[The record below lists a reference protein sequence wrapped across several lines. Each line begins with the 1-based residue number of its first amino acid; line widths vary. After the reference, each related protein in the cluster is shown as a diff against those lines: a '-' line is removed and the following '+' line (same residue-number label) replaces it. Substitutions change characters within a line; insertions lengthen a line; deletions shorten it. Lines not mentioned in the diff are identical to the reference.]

1 MKHFN
6 IFILFLSSAL
16 WLGCTQTDLN
26 EGGADSPDRFT
37 FRLHGYASNT
47 ASAFDMAQVES
58 IDGYSFKEGVLV
70 GIYKGMPVDKDGHA
84 VIKQSRDGERFY
96 FLANAAGIVDE
107 ASMQNGA
114 LTESMLLAM
123 VIKAESP
130 LADGQTPFMTGMCD
144 LTGNNKRM
152 EVLLKRGIARI
163 DLNIAEGTDIQIK
176 NIRMESVR
184 RDAFLFPQEPVASP
198 ADAQSGEIDLSY
210 ETAPGTGAHEGLLY
224 LYEQAGEGIPVLL
237 EGTVNGVEATMKT
250 ILPPV
255 IKRNFIYRINV
266 SSTHLS
272 LTVTISE
279 QPWEEGE
286 TTEIRPETTDKPLV
300 DMERSELPEEVT
312 VSASRDTVYVTYV
325 PYSGANLLLALTTPS
340 DMDLVTDPA
349 SGITIAH
356 AQKSN
361 PLLPGNR
368 FLVNTPARVPSSRME
383 CVHLQIHDRSLTHY
397 YGDHIVL
404 AYLPHRVNFEGEAHK
419 YIRPENPYASRIDR
433 YIDGIVGYM
442 NLPSGATVS
451 ISEQPW
457 LRIAEE
463 SPNSG
468 RYVLTAGYKPNDP
481 QADGRFQE
489 AALTVSL
496 EDGREEIYTV
506 SRRNQGLPVV
516 EINDEYWCM
525 FNLRGNSKSF
535 EDQIQI
541 NEVPEEDLY
550 TYLKNCPDEEFVRLM
565 GDGYVA
571 SYQTGL
577 PFAYGPSGFN
587 FDGYDRI
594 TDYKY
599 AEPWKADWHCPD
611 GYQVPTDK
619 QYEPLLGKFFYYSF
633 EEDQEAF
640 GVPYFNSVSAWRYA
654 RRDIRHQGA
663 TLDNES
669 FIHKITK
676 NGFPTPLVL
685 GGMGSQSSDGT
696 YSSRI
701 TYQACVSDEGLSYR
715 FDRDH
720 RIDGSFIRE
729 PFSNDK
735 VRVVRCIKKMDN
747 VFIY

>member
-1 MKHFN
+1 MKHFY
-6 IFILFLSSAL
+6 IIILFLSSAL
-16 WLGCTQTDLN
+16 WGCTPNDLN

-37 FRLHGYASNT
+37 FRLHGYASNI

-70 GIYKGMPVDKDGHA
+70 GIYKDLPVDKDGHA
-84 VIKQSRDGERFY
+84 VIKQSRDAERFY
-96 FLANAAGIVDE
+96 FLANAAGIADE
-107 ASMQNGA
+107 ALLQKGV

-130 LADGQTPFMTGMCD
+130 LADGQKPFMTGMCD

-152 EVLLKRGIARI
+152 EALLKRGIARI

-184 RDAFLFPQEPVASP
+184 RDAFLFPHEPVASP
-198 ADAQSGEIDLSY
+198 ADALSGEIDLPY
-210 ETAPGTGAHEGLLY
+210 ETALGTGIHEGLLY

-237 EGTVNGVEATMKT
+237 EGTVNGVEATMKA

-286 TTEIRPETTDKPLV
+286 TTEIRPETAGKPLV
-300 DMERSELPEEVT
+300 DVERSELPKEVG
-312 VSASRDTVYVTYV
+312 VSASRDTIYA
-325 PYSGANLLLALTTPS
+325 PYWGANMTLAVTTPN
-340 DMDLVTDPA
+340 DMDLLVDPA
-349 SGITIAH
+349 SGITITH
-356 AQKSN
+356 AQKSD
-361 PLLPGNR
+361 PLLPANR
-368 FLVNTPARVPSSRME
+368 FLINTPARVPENRVE
-383 CVHLQIHDRSLTHY
+383 CVLLQVHDRSLTHY

-404 AYLPHRVNFEGEAHK
+404 AFLPSEVSFEGEVHK
-419 YIRPENPYASRIDR
+419 YIRPETPNESRIDK

-442 NLPSGATVS
+442 NVPSGATVA

-457 LRIAEE
+457 LRVAEE

-468 RYVLTAGYKPNDP
+468 RYVLTAGYRPNDP
-481 QADGRFQE
+481 QADGRIQE
-489 AALTVSL
+489 AVLAVIL
-496 EDGREEIYTV
+496 ENGRHEIYTV

-541 NEVPEEDLY
+541 NEVPEGDLY

-587 FDGYDRI
+587 FDGYDQI

-599 AEPWKADWHCPD
+599 AEPWKTDWHCPD

-619 QYEPLLGKFFYYSF
+619 QYEPLLGKYFYYSF

-640 GVPYFNSVSAWRYA
+640 GLPYPNSVSVWRYA

-676 NGFPTPLVL
+676 NSFPTPLVL
-685 GGMGSQSSDGT
+685 GGMGSQSSDGA

-701 TYQACVSDEGLSYR
+701 TYQACVSDNGLSYR

-720 RIDGSFIRE
+720 REDGSFIRE

>member
-1 MKHFN
+1 MKHFY
-6 IFILFLSSAL
+6 IIILFLLCAL
-16 WLGCTQTDLN
+16 YSGCTPNDLD

-37 FRLHGYASNT
+37 FRLHGYASNA

-58 IDGYSFKEGVLV
+58 VDGYSFREGVPV
-70 GIYKGMPVDKDGHA
+70 GIYKDLPVDKDGHA
-84 VIKQSRDGERFY
+84 TIKQSREGERFY

-107 ASMQNGA
+107 ASLQNGA
-114 LTESMLLAM
+114 LTESGLLAT

-130 LADGQTPFMTGMCD
+130 LADGQKPFMTGMCD
-144 LTGNNKRM
+144 LTGENKRM
-152 EVLLKRGIARI
+152 EVVLKRSIARI
-163 DLNIAEGTDIQIK
+163 DLNIAAGADIQIK

-198 ADAQSGEIDLSY
+198 ADAQSGPIDLSY
-210 ETAPGTGAHEGLLY
+210 ETALTTGEHEGLLY

-237 EGTVNGVEATMKT
+237 EGLVNGVEATMKA

-286 TTEIRPETTDKPLV
+286 TTEIRPETGKSLV
-300 DMERSELPEEVT
+300 DLERSELPEEVT
-312 VSASRDTVYVTYV
+312 VSASRDTLYVTYV
-325 PYSGANLLLALTTPS
+325 PYYGANLLLALTTPN

-349 SGITIAH
+349 SGITITH
-356 AQKSN
+356 APKSN
-361 PLLPGNR
+361 PLLPANR
-368 FLVNTPARVPSSRME
+368 FLVNTPVRAPASQME
-383 CVHLQIHDRSLTHY
+383 CVHLQVHDRNLTHY

-404 AYLPHRVNFEGEAHK
+404 AYLPPVVSFEGEVHA
-419 YIRPENPYASRIDR
+419 YIRPEVPTESRIDK
-433 YIDGIVGYM
+433 YIDGIIGYM
-442 NLPSGATVS
+442 NVPSGATVA

-468 RYVLTAGYKPNDP
+468 RYVLTAGYRPNDP
-481 QADGRFQE
+481 QADGRIQE
-489 AALTVSL
+489 AVLTVNY
-496 EDGREEIYTV
+496 DGRQEVYTV
-506 SRRNQGLPVV
+506 SRKNQGLPVV
-516 EINDEYWCM
+516 EINDEYWCK

-541 NEVPEEDLY
+541 NEIPDEDLY

-577 PFAYGPSGFN
+577 PLTYGPSGFY
-587 FDGYDRI
+587 FDGYEQI

-599 AEPWKADWHCPD
+599 EESWKADWHCPD
-611 GYQVPTDK
+611 GYQIPTDE

-633 EEDQEAF
+633 EEDQEAL
-640 GVPYFNSVSAWRYA
+640 GVPFFNSVSVWRYA

-663 TLDNES
+663 TLEDES

-720 RIDGSFIRE
+720 RIDGSFISE